1 MLVEITNISTF
12 DNKPKQMPSLVV
24 IFISFNKVNICNLV
38 LLMAKIGKHLFVF
51 YSDQPYCTQND
62 QKSK

>member
-1 MLVEITNISTF
+1 MLVEITNISLF
-12 DNKPKQMPSLVV
+12 DNKPKQMSSLVV
-24 IFISFNKVNICNLV
+24 IFISFNRVNICNLV
-38 LLMAKIGKHLFVF
+38 FLMAKIGKHLF